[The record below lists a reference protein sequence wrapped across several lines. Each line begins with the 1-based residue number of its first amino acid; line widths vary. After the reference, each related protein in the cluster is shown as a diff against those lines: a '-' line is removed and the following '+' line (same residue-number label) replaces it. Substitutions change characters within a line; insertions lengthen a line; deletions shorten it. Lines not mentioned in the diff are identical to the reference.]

1 MAKYA
6 GPSLRACLKIATGF
20 MMRHS
25 IALLALL
32 CAPPALAA
40 DVSLIG
46 TFEAKAAILSV
57 DAGAPKTVRVGQ
69 TFEGVTVL
77 TVEKDRA
84 TVEIEGKRRVLVRGQ
99 TYSSGAAG
107 AGAQSVTLSAGA
119 GGHFM
124 ADGQINGGA
133 IRFLVDTG
141 ASAVAIP
148 ASAANRLGIDYRK
161 GRRGTSQTA
170 AGPTEVYVV
179 RLDSVRVGGVELLNI
194 EAVVIEHGLDVAL
207 LGNSFLSRM
216 EVRQDGRT
224 MTLTR
229 RF

>member
-1 MAKYA
+1 M
-6 GPSLRACLKIATGF
+6 ATGF

-25 IALLALL
+25 IVLLVLLAI
-32 CAPPALAA
+32 PAARAA

-46 TFEAKAAILSV
+46 AFDTKAAILSI
-57 DAGAPKTVRVGQ
+57 DSGAPKTVKVGQ
-69 TFEGVTVL
+69 TFGGVTL
-77 TVEKDRA
+77 IAVEKDRA
-84 TVEIEGKRRVLVRGQ
+84 TVEIDGKRRVLVRGQ
-99 TYSSGAAG
+99 TYSSSGAASG
-107 AGAQSVTLSAGA
+107 ARSVTLSAGA

-148 ASAANRLGIDYRK
+148 ASEANRLRIDYRK
-161 GRRGTSQTA
+161 GQRGTTQTA
-170 AGPTEVYVV
+170 GGPTEVYIV
-179 RLDSVRVGGVELLNI
+179 RLDSLRVGGIELQNI
-194 EAVVIEHGLDVAL
+194 DAIVIERGLTVAL
-207 LGNSFLSRM
+207 LGNTFLDRM
-216 EVRQDGRT
+216 EMRREGQT